1 MSYVRIVTAREKL
14 NEHVRQLWKNSD
26 LTVFSVLE
34 CHYVLE
40 LSAGKYLSKFEKS
53 VYYTFQQRQ
62 SI

>member
-1 MSYVRIVTAREKL
+1 MSYVRTVTAGEKL

-26 LTVFSVLE
+26 LTVFNVLE

-40 LSAGKYLSKFEKS
+40 LPAGKSKFEKS